1 MEIAGML
8 FRHDILVTDVLGY
21 VVAAAVLSG
30 RIETK
35 KFDHRTNP
43 ARLAERGG
51 YSVAGVL
58 CRNLLRAKASVRS
71 PLLPNGRFYWQRS
84 FDRTSRSAPTSYSGF
99 ATPNN
104 Q

>member
-21 VVAAAVLSG
+21 VVAAAVLSV

-43 ARLAERGG
+43 ARLVERGGG
-51 YSVAGVL
+51 YSVAGVP
-58 CRNLLRAKASVRS
+58 CRHLLRAKASVRS
-71 PLLPNGRFYWQRS
+71 PLLPNVRLYWQRS
-84 FDRTSRSAPTSYSGF
+84 FDGDFPLRPHFILGF
-99 ATPNN
+99 YHA
-104 Q
+104 

>member
-71 PLLPNGRFYWQRS
+71 SLLPNVRFYWQRS
-84 FDRTSRSAPTSYSGF
+84 FDGDFPLRPHFILGF
-99 ATPNN
+99 CHA
-104 Q
+104 

>member
-8 FRHDILVTDVLGY
+8 FRHDILVTDALGY
-21 VVAAAVLSG
+21 VVAAAVLSV

-58 CRNLLRAKASVRS
+58 CRHLLRAKASVRS
-71 PLLPNGRFYWQRS
+71 PLLPNVRFYWQRS
-84 FDRTSRSAPTSYSGF
+84 FDGDFPLRPHFILGF
-99 ATPNN
+99 CHA
-104 Q
+104 

>member
-43 ARLAERGG
+43 ARLVERGGG
-51 YSVAGVL
+51 YSVAGVP
-58 CRNLLRAKASVRS
+58 CRHLLRAKASVRS
-71 PLLPNGRFYWQRS
+71 PLLPNVRFYWQRS
-84 FDRTSRSAPTSYSGF
+84 FDRDFPLRPHFILGF
-99 ATPNN
+99 YHA
-104 Q
+104 